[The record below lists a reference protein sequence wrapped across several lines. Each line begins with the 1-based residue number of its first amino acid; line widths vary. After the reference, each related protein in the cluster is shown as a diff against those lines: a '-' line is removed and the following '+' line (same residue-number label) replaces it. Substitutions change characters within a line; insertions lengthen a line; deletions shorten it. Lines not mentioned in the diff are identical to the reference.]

1 MSNKRFSARRVRGE
15 ATAEWRSFLRKPAA
29 VFFTF
34 VFPAILVALFAAVVG
49 AGGGFFEEPQGYYF
63 AGYLAFV
70 VLLTPLSRLSSTVA
84 RGRDHRRF
92 EKLATTPLTRLEWLA
107 AHVLVNGVLIVGAA
121 VLIAALL
128 VTVGGASLDIGAA
141 DVPVVAAA
149 VALAV
154 AAFCG
159 VGALIGAA
167 VSSEDGAIAVSNG
180 VGFPMLFL
188 SDTFV
193 APEVLGAGA
202 PVVKILP
209 LTYFS
214 RAVRGATFTGE
225 PTVRALA
232 ILAAFAVVLLALAAY
247 LLPWQD

>member
-1 MSNKRFSARRVRGE
+1 MNLRRVRGE
-15 ATAEWRSFLRKPAA
+15 ASAELRSFLRKPAA

-107 AHVLVNGVLIVGAA
+107 AHVAVNGALIVAA
-121 VLIAALL
+121 SALITLLL
-128 VTVGGASLDIGAA
+128 VTVGGASLALSPVSLVATVAA
-141 DVPVVAAA
+141 VVVASAG
-149 VALAV
+149 
-154 AAFCG
+154 FCG
-159 VGALIGAA
+159 LGALIGRA

-193 APEVLGAGA
+193 APDVLGAGA
-202 PVVKILP
+202 PLVELLP

-214 RAVRGATFTGE
+214 RTVRAATFTDETYGLSL
-225 PTVRALA
+225 VFLA
-232 ILAAFAVVLLALAAY
+232 VAASILFIAGAY
-247 LLPWQD
+247 ALPWQD

>member
-1 MSNKRFSARRVRGE
+1 MKTSRIRGE
-15 ATAEWRSFLRKPAA
+15 ASAEWRSFLRKPAA

-84 RGRDHRRF
+84 RGRDNRRF
-92 EKLATTPLTRLEWLA
+92 EKLATTPLTRVEWLA
-107 AHVLVNGVLIVGAA
+107 AHVAVNGVLILAA
-121 VLIAALL
+121 SVLITVLL
-128 VTVGGASLDIGAA
+128 VTLGCASLSLTPVSVVVTSVA
-141 DVPVVAAA
+141 VVVASAG
-149 VALAV
+149 
-154 AAFCG
+154 FCG
-159 VGALIGAA
+159 VGALIGRA
-167 VSSEDGAIAVSNG
+167 VSSQDGAIAVSNG

-193 APEVLGAGA
+193 SPDVLGAGA
-202 PVVKILP
+202 PVVELLP

-214 RAVRGATFTGE
+214 RAVRGATFVEGGFAV
-225 PTVRALA
+225 P
-232 ILAAFAVVLLALAAY
+232 LAALVVFSALFFAAGAY
-247 LLPWQD
+247 ALPWQE

>member
-1 MSNKRFSARRVRGE
+1 MSFSARRVRGE
-15 ATAEWRSFLRKPAA
+15 ATAELRSFLRKPAA

-49 AGGGFFEEPQGYYF
+49 AGGGFFEEPQGFYF

-92 EKLATTPLTRLEWLA
+92 EKLATTPLARTEWLT
-107 AHVLVNGVLIVGAA
+107 AHVLVNGALILGAT
-121 VLIAALL
+121 VLIAVLL
-128 VTVGGASLDIGAA
+128 VTVGGASLSVGVA
-141 DVPVVAAA
+141 DLPVVVLA
-149 VALAV
+149 VALGV
-154 AAFCG
+154 TAFCG
-159 VGALIGAA
+159 VGALIGTF

-193 APEVLGAGA
+193 APDVLGAGA
-202 PVVKILP
+202 PAVEVLP
-209 LTYFS
+209 LTHFS

-225 PTVRALA
+225 SVAPDLA
-232 ILAAFAVVLLALAAY
+232 VLAVFAVVLFSLGAY

>member
-1 MSNKRFSARRVRGE
+1 MVSLRRVRGE
-15 ATAEWRSFLRKPAA
+15 ARAEWGSFLRKPAA

-84 RGRDHRRF
+84 RGRDSRRF
-92 EKLATTPLTRLEWLA
+92 EKLATTPLTRVEWLA
-107 AHVLVNGVLIVGAA
+107 AHVAVNGVLIFGAS
-121 VLIAALL
+121 VLITVLL
-128 VTVGGASLDIGAA
+128 LTVGGASLSFTPASAVVTVAA
-141 DVPVVAAA
+141 VVVA
-149 VALAV
+149 VAG
-154 AAFCG
+154 FCG
-159 VGALIGAA
+159 LGVLIGAA

-188 SDTFV
+188 ADTFV
-193 APEVLGAGA
+193 APDALGAGA
-202 PVVKILP
+202 PVVEALP

-214 RAVRGATFTGE
+214 RAVRAATFAREEAVTE
-225 PTVRALA
+225 PLV
-232 ILAAFAVVLLALAAY
+232 ILAVFSAALFAAGAY
-247 LLPWQD
+247 ALPWQD

>member
-1 MSNKRFSARRVRGE
+1 MSFVRRVRGE
-15 ATAEWRSFLRKPAA
+15 ATAEWRAFLRKPAA

-92 EKLATTPLTRLEWLA
+92 EKLATTPLTRVEWLA
-107 AHVLVNGVLIVGAA
+107 AHVLVNGVLIVAAA
-121 VLIAALL
+121 VLIAVLL
-128 VTVGGASLDIGAA
+128 VTVGGASLSVGIADI
-141 DVPVVAAA
+141 PVVAAA
-149 VALAV
+149 VVLAV
-154 AAFCG
+154 TAFCA
-159 VGALIGAA
+159 VGALIGTA

-193 APEVLGAGA
+193 APDALGGGA
-202 PVVKILP
+202 PVVEALP

-225 PTVRALA
+225 STTRAL
-232 ILAAFAVVLLALAAY
+232 VVLAVFAIVLFALAAY
-247 LLPWQD
+247 FLPWQD

>member
-1 MSNKRFSARRVRGE
+1 MTRLRRVRGE
-15 ATAEWRSFLRKPAA
+15 AVAEWRSFLRKPAA

-49 AGGGFFEEPQGYYF
+49 AGGGFFEEPQGFYF

-92 EKLATTPLTRLEWLA
+92 EKLATTPLTRAEWLV
-107 AHVLVNGVLIVGAA
+107 AHVAVNGVLIAGAC

-128 VTVGGASLDIGAA
+128 VTVGGASLSVSVTDI
-141 DVPVVAAA
+141 PVVVIA
-149 VALAV
+149 VALGV

-159 VGALIGAA
+159 LGALIGAA

-188 SDTFV
+188 ADTFV
-193 APEVLGAGA
+193 APDVLGAGA
-202 PVVKILP
+202 PAVELLP

-225 PTVRALA
+225 A
-232 ILAAFAVVLLALAAY
+232 AAFDLVVLAVFAVALFVAGAY
-247 LLPWQD
+247 ALPWRD

>member
-1 MSNKRFSARRVRGE
+1 MSFSVRRIRGE

-49 AGGGFFEEPQGYYF
+49 AGGGFFEEPQGYYLP
-63 AGYLAFV
+63 GYLAFV
-70 VLLTPLSRLSSTVA
+70 ILLTPLSRLSSTVA

-92 EKLATTPLTRLEWLA
+92 EKLATTPLTRIEWLT
-107 AHVLVNGVLIVGAA
+107 AHVLVNGVLIVGASI
-121 VLIAALL
+121 LIAGLL
-128 VTVGGASLDIGAA
+128 ITVGGASLSVGVA
-141 DVPVVAAA
+141 DVPVVVLA
-149 VALAV
+149 VVLGV

-188 SDTFV
+188 ADTFV
-193 APEVLGAGA
+193 APETLGVGA
-202 PVVKILP
+202 PVVEALP

-214 RAVRGATFTGE
+214 RAVRGATTPTGE
-225 PTVRALA
+225 PTASALV
-232 ILAAFAVVLLALAAY
+232 ILGVFAFALFGLGAY
-247 LLPWQD
+247 FLPWQD